1 MGSEWTIIN
10 SIAYLSDS
18 CKRNIKTCNFVYMG
32 IIWLQS
38 GQYSVFEI

>member
-18 CKRNIKTCNFVYMG
+18 CKKILKLVTLFT
-32 IIWLQS
+32 W
-38 GQYSVFEI
+38 E